1 LIEIKAAIRDIC
13 KNEYRPGS
21 PGPFSPRSTTI
32 YPGAVRRNPA
42 ALFLLIGDPHL
53 PQEDGGAAIGYVAAT
68 PQMGERL
75 AMRRPCED

>member
-1 LIEIKAAIRDIC
+1 
-13 KNEYRPGS
+13 
-21 PGPFSPRSTTI
+21 
-32 YPGAVRRNPA
+32 
-42 ALFLLIGDPHL
+42 LLIGDPHL